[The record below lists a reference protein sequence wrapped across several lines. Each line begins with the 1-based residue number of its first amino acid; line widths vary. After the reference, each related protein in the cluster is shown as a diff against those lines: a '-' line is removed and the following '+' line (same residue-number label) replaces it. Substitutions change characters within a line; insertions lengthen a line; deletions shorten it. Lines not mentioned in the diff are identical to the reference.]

1 MPDNRYTDYAPD
13 FSSLNELPK
22 AETLEET
29 DQTVS
34 RRAEGRRVRSRRKEK
49 SEAKPEVKQDVK
61 KEPWYVRAKN
71 ALTGT
76 TAKALWGIFLGCIG
90 IYLLVAFVSYF
101 VTCVQDQSLVNSEP
115 FGHVLEKANNAGGE
129 GGARI
134 SEFLINECFGLGSL
148 VIVVWFV
155 AMSLK
160 MLIGRPRFK
169 SVNFTIKCIIALL
182 TVSLIIGLVTIG
194 AHSQV
199 NWGGYHGRYVNEF
212 IIGFVGWTGAVL
224 LSMFMVAVFVM
235 ICLRDMIIWLRAI
248 YLKRKARKQAMAE
261 ERAEQEAREAE
272 IRRMQEQEQIDDLR
286 AGEATQLNPEA
297 VAGVNDDDTQVDF
310 SQTDMP
316 LYNIPDEAAEDIEPE
331 NEPEKSDSPDM
342 EEVQIGTDVVS
353 DDTESNDQDQD
364 EDETE
369 KSVDSS
375 DAAQDKPAED
385 KMVVNVSNI
394 GEADKR
400 QLRSQVDVWES
411 TNYKFPPLDLLNQ
424 AQVKVSVDE
433 EEQLENKEK
442 IKATLLSFGIP
453 ITDIEATIGPTVTL
467 YEIRPDAGVKISKI
481 RGLVDDIALSLA
493 AKGVRIIAPIPGK
506 GTVGIEVANKDPQT
520 VSMRA
525 VIGSRK
531 YQEKKL
537 KQHLPVALGSTISQ
551 GIYMADLAEMPHLL
565 VAGATGQGK
574 SVGLNAIIAS
584 LMYSLAP
591 WQLKFVMIDPK
602 QVEFSLYNKIKDHYM
617 AVIPEDVDSDE
628 PVITDTTTGKVEAVL
643 NSLVI
648 EMENRYSLLKDAHV
662 RNIEEYNSKIKA
674 CQLNP
679 ENGHKFL
686 PYIVVIVDEFGDLI
700 MSSGKSVEMPIARL
714 AQKARAVGM
723 HVIIA
728 TQRPSTNVIT
738 GIIKANFPAR
748 ISFKVSSGVDSKTI
762 LDTSGAQQ
770 LIGRGD
776 MLIFHKSEMVRV
788 QCAFIDTPEVEAIC
802 NYVNRQPFAQG
813 PYILPEPQIANGED
827 GPADEVNMRERDPLF
842 DEVARM
848 IVNKGQASTSSIQR
862 LFSLGY
868 TRAGRIM
875 DQMEQAHIVGPNQGG
890 KPRAVLVDP
899 MELENILNSL

>member
-49 SEAKPEVKQDVK
+49 AEAKPEVKQEVK

-115 FGHVLEKANNAGGE
+115 IGHVLEKANNAGGE

-235 ICLRDMIIWLRAI
+235 ICLRDMIIWLRGI

-316 LYNIPDEAAEDIEPE
+316 LYNIPDDAAEDIEPE
-331 NEPEKSDSPDM
+331 NEPEKSDSHDM
-342 EEVQIGTDVVS
+342 EEIQIRTDEVP
-353 DDTESNDQDQD
+353 DGTESNDQDG
-364 EDETE
+364 DETE
-369 KSVDSS
+369 KSVDPSE
-375 DAAQDKPAED
+375 AEDKPVED

-617 AVIPEDVDSDE
+617 AVIPEDVYSDE

>member
-49 SEAKPEVKQDVK
+49 AEAKPEVKQEVK

-115 FGHVLEKANNAGGE
+115 IGHVLEKANNAGGE

-235 ICLRDMIIWLRAI
+235 ICLRDMIIWLRGI
-248 YLKRKARKQAMAE
+248 YLKRKARKQAIAE

-316 LYNIPDEAAEDIEPE
+316 LYNIPDDAAEDIEPE
-331 NEPEKSDSPDM
+331 NEPEKSDSHDM
-342 EEVQIGTDVVS
+342 EEIQIRTDEVP
-353 DDTESNDQDQD
+353 DGTESNDQDG
-364 EDETE
+364 DETE
-369 KSVDSS
+369 KSVDPSE
-375 DAAQDKPAED
+375 AEDKPVED

>member
-49 SEAKPEVKQDVK
+49 AEAKPEVKQEVK

-76 TAKALWGIFLGCIG
+76 TAKALWGIFLGCVG

-115 FGHVLEKANNAGGE
+115 IGHVLEKANNAGGE

-134 SEFLINECFGLGSL
+134 SEFLINECFGFGSL

-235 ICLRDMIIWLRAI
+235 ICLRDMIIWLRGI

-331 NEPEKSDSPDM
+331 NEPEKSDSHDM
-342 EEVQIGTDVVS
+342 EEVQIRKDEVS
-353 DDTESNDQDQD
+353 DDTESNDQD

-375 DAAQDKPAED
+375 DAAQDKPTED